1 MTHPI
6 RTLSLGAT
14 LVLACAAWPGGAAAQ
29 PAPPPGPMGFSE
41 LDKNG
46 DGSVTAEE
54 FGTARG
60 ERMAARGAQGAPM
73 RGAATAPSFADLDQ
87 NGDGKM
93 TPAEFD
99 AGRQAR
105 MQGRPGMGMGS
116 GMGAGPGPGYGPGPG
131 N

>member
-14 LVLACAAWPGGAAAQ
+14 LVMACATWSMGGAAQ
-29 PAPPPGPMGFSE
+29 PAPPGPMSFSAM
-41 LDKNG
+41 DKNG
-46 DGSVTAEE
+46 DGAVTAPE
-54 FGTARG
+54 FATAHG
-60 ERMAARGAQGAPM
+60 EQMAARAAQGAPM
-73 RGAATAPSFADLDQ
+73 RGAANAPGFADFDQ

-99 AGRQAR
+99 AGRQTR

-116 GMGAGPGPGYGPGPG
+116 GMGAGPGSGNGPGRG